1 MPQKL
6 NKKKEMNSI
15 VIMAQTPPPYG
26 GGEIM
31 NEIMVKGLRNKNIYQ
46 IVHID
51 MSDKRGNANRGKF
64 DFINIGKSLL
74 DLCRLFIALI
84 KFQPSIVYIPVSKY
98 YQGFIRDSLYILLSS
113 FFRTKIIGH
122 LHGGYFTLNKG
133 NFVKKNL
140 TNYILKKIDILIVL
154 GEKIK
159 RRLKTQIPI
168 ESYFV
173 IYNGINP
180 ILSESSSPYEIQQ
193 DNFNMIFIGNLKKSK
208 GLFDILKA
216 FSLIQEKTDHIEL
229 LIAGEWASN
238 KDKKIIINYIAEN
251 KLEKFIKFW
260 GLVTKDR
267 KIEFFRKGDVLVHP
281 TYYDGQP
288 IVILEAMSAGLPI
301 ITTDVGSIAETVIHQ
316 ENGFIIPEGRPDLIA
331 EKVLLLYENRTLY
344 MDMSCMSK
352 RLFNARFTKEV
363 FLEKMN
369 DLFTKVLSESKSQLR
384 SHL

>member
-1 MPQKL
+1 
-6 NKKKEMNSI
+6 
-15 VIMAQTPPPYG
+15 
-26 GGEIM
+26 
-31 NEIMVKGLRNKNIYQ
+31 
-46 IVHID
+46 
-51 MSDKRGNANRGKF
+51 
-64 DFINIGKSLL
+64 
-74 DLCRLFIALI
+74 
-84 KFQPSIVYIPVSKY
+84 
-98 YQGFIRDSLYILLSS
+98 
-113 FFRTKIIGH
+113 
-122 LHGGYFTLNKG
+122 
-133 NFVKKNL
+133 
-140 TNYILKKIDILIVL
+140 
-154 GEKIK
+154 
-159 RRLKTQIPI
+159 
-168 ESYFV
+168 
-173 IYNGINP
+173 
-180 ILSESSSPYEIQQ
+180 
-193 DNFNMIFIGNLKKSK
+193 MIFIGNLKKSK